1 MKHRVVAATFAALF
15 AGAAQAQS
23 SVTLYGIIDDG
34 ISYISNQG
42 GHSTVKM
49 DSGIAQSS
57 RWGLKGAEDL
67 GGGLRAVF
75 TLENGFDLNTGIAG
89 QGGSL
94 FGRRAFVGLSS
105 DTFGTLIAGNDYDFI
120 YDYVTYYTNVTQ
132 SAPSYS
138 FHLGNDIDRLAGE
151 QVHNMVRYETPTV
164 HGFGA
169 GVMYGFS
176 NAAGAFGGSPSS
188 ARVLSVG
195 LKYSPTGSFNA
206 PYSFG
211 AAFTKTD
218 GGNSGP
224 GTGGTIAQVALGAK
238 SIYTAAFGG
247 LVKLGNFGINGVYT
261 YTNASDSP
269 LGTIT
274 ANAYEAGLTWQA
286 TPYFQLGAGF
296 AYVDERKL
304 GKFDIASAGLD
315 YRLSKRT
322 DVFTFATYQHAFA
335 GASVAGNFL
344 AVTPYSMSPKLPNG
358 VGASSSRNQTAVQ
371 LGVRHLF

>member
-1 MKHRVVAATFAALF
+1 MRRRIVTATLATVF
-15 AGAAQAQS
+15 AGAAHAQS
-23 SVTLYGIIDDG
+23 SVTLYGIVDDG
-34 ISYISNQG
+34 ITYISNQG

-57 RWGLKGAEDL
+57 RWGLKGSEDL
-67 GGGLRAVF
+67 GGGLHAVF
-75 TLENGFDLNTGIAG
+75 TLENGFDLNTGVAA

-105 DTFGTLIAGNDYDFI
+105 DRFGTLIAGNDYDFL

-132 SAPSYS
+132 FAPSYS
-138 FHLGNDIDRLAGE
+138 FHLGDDIDRLAGE
-151 QVHNMVRYETPTV
+151 QVHNMVRYEMPTV
-164 HGFGA
+164 SGFGA

-176 NAAGAFGGSPSS
+176 NVAGAFGGSPTS

-195 LKYSPTGSFNA
+195 LRYSPTGTWNA
-206 PYSFG
+206 PYSFS

-218 GGNSGP
+218 GGNGAP
-224 GTGGTIAQVALGAK
+224 GTGGTIAQVALNAG
-238 SIYTAAFGG
+238 SIYTAALAG
-247 LVKLGNFGINGVYT
+247 LVKFGDFGLNGVYT

-269 LGTIT
+269 LGTVT
-274 ANAYEAGLTWQA
+274 ANSFEAGLTWQA
-286 TPYFQLGAGF
+286 TPFFQAGAGF
-296 AYVDERKL
+296 TYVDERKL
-304 GKFDIASAGLD
+304 GKFDILSAGLD

-344 AVTPYSMSPKLPNG
+344 TVTPYSMSPKLPNG
-358 VGASSSRNQTAVQ
+358 AGASSSRNQTAVQ
-371 LGVRHLF
+371 IGVRQLF

>member
-1 MKHRVVAATFAALF
+1 MKFRLTVLACAATFA
-15 AGAAQAQS
+15 GAAHAQG

-57 RWGLKGAEDL
+57 RWGLKGTEDL
-67 GGGLRAVF
+67 GGGMRAVF
-75 TLENGFDLNTGIAG
+75 TLENGFDLNTGVPG

-120 YDYVTYYTNVTQ
+120 YDYVTYYTNTTQ
-132 SAPSYS
+132 FAPSYS
-138 FHLGNDIDRLAGE
+138 FHLGSDIDRLAGE

-176 NAAGAFGGSPSS
+176 NSAGAFGGSPSA

-195 LKYSPTGSFNA
+195 LRYSPTGTFNA

-218 GGNSGP
+218 GGSSGP
-224 GTGGTIAQVALGAK
+224 GTGGTIAQVALGAH
-238 SIYTAAFGG
+238 SIYTAALGGQVKFGD
-247 LVKLGNFGINGVYT
+247 FGVNGVYT
-261 YTNASDSP
+261 YTNASDGP
-269 LGTIT
+269 LGTVIT
-274 ANAYEAGLTWQA
+274 NAYEAGLTWQA
-286 TPYFQLGAGF
+286 TPYLLAGAGF
-296 AYVDERKL
+296 AYIDQRKL
-304 GKFDIASAGLD
+304 GKNDIASFGLD
-315 YRLSKRT
+315 YHLSKRT
-322 DVFTFATYQHAFA
+322 DLFLFGTWQHAFA
-335 GASVAGNFL
+335 GAGVAGIFQV
-344 AVTPYSMSPKLPNG
+344 VTPYSMSPARPNG
-358 VGASSSRNQTAVQ
+358 VGASSSSSQTAVQ
-371 LGVRHLF
+371 AGIRHLF